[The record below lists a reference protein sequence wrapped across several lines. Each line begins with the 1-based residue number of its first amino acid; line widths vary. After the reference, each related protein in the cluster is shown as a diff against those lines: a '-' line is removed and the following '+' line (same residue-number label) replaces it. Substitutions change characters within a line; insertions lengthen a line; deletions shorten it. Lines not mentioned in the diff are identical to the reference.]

1 MKIVCISD
9 THGQHDKCQ
18 IPEGD
23 LLLHAGDLSRKGE
36 VKEIAKVNEWLGTLP
51 HPHKVVI
58 AGNHD
63 FLFEQDP
70 VQARA
75 LLTNAHYLEDEMI
88 EIEGIKIWGSPI
100 TPKFL
105 RYAFNRKRGEEIL
118 AYWQK
123 IPEDIDILI
132 THGPPY
138 GILDRTFLGK
148 RVGCKDLR
156 EELKRIKPKVHL
168 FGHIHEARGESSQ
181 NGITFLNASM
191 LNLRYKPVHEAI
203 VLEW

>member
-9 THGQHDKCQ
+9 THNQHDKCE
-18 IPEGD
+18 IPDGD
-23 LLLHAGDLSRKGE
+23 LLLHAGDLSHKGTA
-36 VKEIAKVNEWLGTLP
+36 KEIVKVNEWFGTLP

-63 FLFEQDP
+63 FLFEQAP
-70 VQARA
+70 EQARA
-75 LLTNAHYLEDEMI
+75 LLTNVHYIEDEMI

-105 RYAFNRKRGEEIL
+105 RYAFNRKRGEEIR
-118 AYWQK
+118 AYWQQ
-123 IPEDIDILI
+123 IPEETDILI

-138 GILDRTFLGK
+138 GVLDRTFFGR
-148 RVGCKDLR
+148 RVGCKDLTA
-156 EELKRIKPKVHL
+156 ELPRIQPKLHL
-168 FGHIHEARGESSQ
+168 FGHIHEARGKVNQ
-181 NGITFLNASM
+181 DNITFVNASM
-191 LNLRYKPVHEAI
+191 LNLRRKPVHDAV